1 MERKLTLS
9 TEALPA
15 ALAAS
20 APLSF
25 LICSSVPVRA
35 RFQARLTHKRPQV
48 RCIADHRERPRS
60 AGLPRAAHLA
70 FSPSGYL
77 VGLPANAHRGI
88 CQSTLHESVPRL
100 LDAHLY
106 FCPKFAFRVENL
118 EVRQGGGQRLGRSS
132 SLHPR
137 VLKKFRCVQPPRS
150 ARDPTT
156 ARPGNGREPAVG
168 LADAVRFSNLFTSAV
183 ASELTCFHCL
193 SGKSTCV
200 CTPRVSE
207 SRAEKSPQ
215 AHLGVLHSAQN
226 LRRILAPKRSI
237 AAQQNVHDDP
247 QAPDVARFVV
257 TFPKAGDHLRC
268 CAQQSHV
275 VTTAGTRGVDRSVL
289 RPEQAAHTD
298 VFRGAARLMHQRI
311 L

>member
-1 MERKLTLS
+1 MHCGPSRKTSISRASMRSPFSVLTIRLS
-9 TEALPA
+9 SWIACE
-15 ALAAS
+15 
-20 APLSF
+20 
-25 LICSSVPVRA
+25 
-35 RFQARLTHKRPQV
+35 RPQ
-48 RCIADHRERPRS
+48 R
-60 AGLPRAAHLA
+60 HL
-70 FSPSGYL
+70 SE
-77 VGLPANAHRGI
+77 H
-88 CQSTLHESVPRL
+88 LHEPVPRL
-100 LDAHLY
+100 LFGAHLY

-226 LRRILAPKRSI
+226 LRCIFAPKRSI

-268 CAQQSHV
+268 CAQQSHTSSRREHV
-275 VTTAGTRGVDRSVL
+275 ECR
-289 RPEQAAHTD
+289 QASAQ
-298 VFRGAARLMHQRI
+298 A
-311 L
+311 

>member
-1 MERKLTLS
+1 MLTVDLGCTITRQHRQTRVAVFLVLDLRRIFECAECVKMIRGCRCIDAALRRERGSECRLRTTEHKTKRELGTGSSVVLERKLTLS

-35 RFQARLTHKRPQV
+35 RFQARLTHKRPQM

-137 VLKKFRCVQPPRS
+137 VLKKFRCVQPRGQPGDPRQLGQEMGANRLSVSPMQFDS
-150 ARDPTT
+150 ATYSQ
-156 ARPGNGREPAVG
+156 ARWPPN
-168 LADAVRFSNLFTSAV
+168 
-183 ASELTCFHCL
+183 
-193 SGKSTCV
+193 
-200 CTPRVSE
+200 
-207 SRAEKSPQ
+207 
-215 AHLGVLHSAQN
+215 
-226 LRRILAPKRSI
+226 
-237 AAQQNVHDDP
+237 
-247 QAPDVARFVV
+247 
-257 TFPKAGDHLRC
+257 
-268 CAQQSHV
+268 
-275 VTTAGTRGVDRSVL
+275 
-289 RPEQAAHTD
+289 
-298 VFRGAARLMHQRI
+298 
-311 L
+311 